1 MALHFTFVIAWRGE
15 KRSSSNIMSSGSCT
29 TISGKSSSTV
39 HYLPYKINYD
49 GQTEV
54 NSYFRV
60 KEDASGAKT
69 AFFRGREL
77 KGQNLDL
84 DRESGAE
91 NAAESKM
98 KGLVIVR
105 DTNKPTKLE
114 ITSQFDSLTVWQHD
128 RNPDTHEVGAYLD
141 HLEVARAIH
150 EV

>member
-1 MALHFTFVIAWRGE
+1 MVIAVEHRLILCLSKMTSEGTL
-15 KRSSSNIMSSGSCT
+15 T

-39 HYLPYKINYD
+39 HYMPYKIEYD

-60 KEDASGAKT
+60 KEDEDRSGGKT

-77 KGQNLDL
+77 KGQTLDL
-84 DRESGAE
+84 ARESGAE
-91 NAAESKM
+91 NAGENKM
-98 KGLVIVR
+98 KGLVVIR
-105 DTNKPTKLE
+105 DTNNPTKLE

-150 EV
+150 EA